1 MIQHHLNELRAK
13 LEQSENITE
22 ELKAKLL
29 DHVTAIENET
39 SVRGDMT
46 EESEDSST
54 SANTSTHAGDLLS
67 TVEELE
73 ASHPELVGVINR
85 IAVTL
90 SNMGI

>member
-1 MIQHHLNELRAK
+1 V
-13 LEQSENITE
+13 S
-22 ELKAKLL
+22 
-29 DHVTAIENET
+29 
-39 SVRGDMT
+39 GDLT

-54 SANTSTHAGDLLS
+54 SANSSNHAGDLLS

>member
-1 MIQHHLNELRAK
+1 MIQDHLNELRTK
-13 LEQSENITE
+13 LEQSENLTE

-39 SVRGDMT
+39 SVLGDT
-46 EESEDSST
+46 SEVTGDSSAPLT
-54 SANTSTHAGDLLS
+54 GSNHASDLLS